1 MLLIARQ
8 FHGTRRRLEM
18 NDYYYYESDIR
29 EINIMSLSCSL
40 PSDDKYQPAS
50 YETEYRVVMR
60 LTIKSVAM
68 SDFGA
73 YRCVAK
79 NSLGDT
85 DGVIKLYRK

>member
-1 MLLIARQ
+1 MALGGDWKWMIIIIMKAIYEKLI
-8 FHGTRRRLEM
+8 
-18 NDYYYYESDIR
+18 
-29 EINIMSLSCSL
+29 SCPTPAPFL
-40 PSDDKYQPAS
+40 PLDDKYQPAS

-68 SDFGA
+68 PDFDA